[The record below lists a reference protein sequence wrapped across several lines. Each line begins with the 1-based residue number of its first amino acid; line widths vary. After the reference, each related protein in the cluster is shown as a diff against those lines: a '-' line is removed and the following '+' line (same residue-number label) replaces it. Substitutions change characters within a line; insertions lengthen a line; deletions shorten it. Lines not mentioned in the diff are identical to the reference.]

1 MDVSRVLDVH
11 RGQHV
16 VKRVHEPACGRW
28 GINHGRYAIDRP
40 AQNPYALDMQSFRI
54 NNASSVDLVEEPV
67 PVPGA
72 GEALVRIR
80 AASLNAR
87 DQILL
92 DRIFGG
98 ASAEGMIAMSGG
110 PGSGCV

>member
-72 GEALVRIR
+72 GEVLVRIR
-80 AASLNAR
+80 AASLNAG
-87 DQILL
+87 DEILL
-92 DRIFGG
+92 DGFFCGDCEVGEIALKYGAVGG
-98 ASAEGMIAMSGG
+98 
-110 PGSGCV
+110 V